1 MYINSQNKQ
10 LQLQPLQGI
19 ITQGE
24 KMADSVT
31 FALPAVYGSLSL
43 SDLSWNI
50 RAASEKDTLA
60 TAALG
65 VSTANDKCLLTWE
78 VSSDFTAVSG
88 ALSLM
93 LVGTDAAGNTV
104 IKFPGDSPI
113 WVRDSETGA
122 YSPPEDAIENALNGL
137 QQAEQA
143 LQDAIT
149 TLKEIG
155 ISLDVRGWYD
165 TLEALQSA
173 VPTPE
178 IGWVYGVGDP
188 TVLYVYNGVEWISL
202 PGVSSTPPL
211 PLSIANGG
219 TGGTSVAAALAN
231 LGAQPGFNLLV
242 NSRFKYN
249 GRNQT
254 SYTGGA
260 LTVDGW
266 NSASGSVTITLP
278 GGVTVTS
285 AGSISQLVHQDS
297 SLFGKSA
304 TLSVADSTGT
314 VYSVSAT
321 MPESAQNTNSQIA
334 SQPTPWGSVALWNS
348 NDGSAFSAI
357 ISATSA
363 VTLTTAKL
371 EIGSVSTLAADL
383 ATAQD
388 ETIEQLRLDMYDL
401 DPGRP
406 AWVLT
411 QNENLL
417 DNWYFVGGGSQQGG
431 GQFPINQRGQT
442 SYNLSNSSGYGI
454 DRWWFIFESFNVN
467 TGTISSSTTTGYT
480 GAMRQAVANAQY
492 LAGKQVT
499 LSLLASSLT
508 GNATIGLVK
517 GTGTNSGISSIASA
531 PLKNGLNALS
541 INLPSDIGSENY
553 PYFLV
558 SASVPIG
565 ASATLIAAKLELGPR
580 STLARL
586 VDGEWVLND
595 PPPNFQQELAK
606 CQRYQYVLS
615 GNNSRFAPGIFNN
628 STQFIAP
635 FFFPVPMRV
644 TPVLTYTGKI
654 GVYRNGETILDT
666 SSFSVLGGID
676 PNGVI
681 LQSNVP
687 TGGTLSEPGFFT
699 SVNQA
704 TITFDANL

>member
-10 LQLQPLQGI
+10 LKLQPLQGI

-60 TAALG
+60 TAALS

-104 IKFPGDSPI
+104 IKFPGDSPV

-137 QQAEQA
+137 QQAESALEDATKA
-143 LQDAIT
+143 LQ
-149 TLKEIG
+149 EIG
-155 ISLDVRGWYD
+155 INFKTLGHFD
-165 TLEALQSA
+165 TLPELEAA
-173 VPTPE
+173 VTNPSP
-178 IGWVYGVGDP
+178 GDAYGVGDP
-188 TVLYVYNGVEWISL
+188 TVVYAWNGTSWDPL
-202 PGVSSTPPL
+202 PGVF
-211 PLSIANGG
+211 
-219 TGGTSVAAALAN
+219 
-231 LGAQPGFNLLV
+231 QPYPHTNILV

-249 GRNQT
+249 GRNQA
-254 SYTGGA
+254 SYAGGA

-266 NSASGSVTITLP
+266 DSAAGSVTITLP

-285 AGSISQLVHQDS
+285 AGSISQLVQQDS
-297 SLFGKSA
+297 TLFSKSA

-321 MPESAQNTNSQIA
+321 MPSSAQNTNSQIA

-348 NDGSAFSAI
+348 NTGSAFSVV

-363 VTLTTAKL
+363 VILTAAKL

-442 SYNLSNSSGYGI
+442 SYTEAGYGI
-454 DRWWFIFESFNVN
+454 DRWELRNGAPSLAIESNGINFSGEILSSDATQLSQKVEGGFEKLGGKKCVFSALINGNVYCVYGNISGEKPSSYTTYSSVLISQSMYLQLCYSAASDAFEVKFITFESIS
-467 TGTISSSTTTGYT
+467 TPITI
-480 GAMRQAVANAQY
+480 
-492 LAGKQVT
+492 L
-499 LSLLASSLT
+499 
-508 GNATIGLVK
+508 
-517 GTGTNSGISSIASA
+517 
-531 PLKNGLNALS
+531 
-541 INLPSDIGSENY
+541 
-553 PYFLV
+553 
-558 SASVPIG
+558 
-565 ASATLIAAKLELGPR
+565 AAKLELGTR

-606 CQRYQYVLS
+606 CQRYLLVLPGFNTLFS
-615 GNNSRFAPGIFNN
+615 NIGVGTFFSETEAEITIPTPTTMRIIPTCTATGTWLLRGGGQLINVEAGASNFFVQQISSNAVDMVINGLSRCPANQATQLLRSNN
-628 STQFIAP
+628 STA
-635 FFFPVPMRV
+635 
-644 TPVLTYTGKI
+644 KI
-654 GVYRNGETILDT
+654 
-666 SSFSVLGGID
+666 
-676 PNGVI
+676 
-681 LQSNVP
+681 
-687 TGGTLSEPGFFT
+687 TLSAE
-699 SVNQA
+699 
-704 TITFDANL
+704 L

>member
-60 TAALG
+60 TAALS

-165 TLEALQSA
+165 TLKTLQSA

-188 TVLYVYNGVEWISL
+188 TVLYVYNGVEWVSL

-278 GGVTVTS
+278 DGVTV
-285 AGSISQLVHQDS
+285 ANAASISQLVQQDS
-297 SLFGKSA
+297 TLFSKSA
-304 TLSVADSTGT
+304 TFSVEDSPGT

-321 MPESAQNTNSQIA
+321 MPESAQNTSSQIA
-334 SQPTPWGSVALWNS
+334 SQSTPWGSISIWNS
-348 NDGSAFSAI
+348 NTGSAFSVV
-357 ISATSA
+357 ISAASA
-363 VTLTTAKL
+363 VILTAAKL

-406 AWVLT
+406 AWILT

-442 SYNLSNSSGYGI
+442 IYTGGVYGI
-454 DRWWFIFESFNVN
+454 DRWKSNR
-467 TGTISSSTTTGYT
+467 TTTTVTVESNGIQFSDSNT
-480 GAMRQAVANAQY
+480 DQGGIRQSLETDFQN
-492 LAGKQVT
+492 KTVT
-499 LSLLASSLT
+499 LSLLVSEVT
-508 GNATIGLVK
+508 GGVRVWARNDSNFADYGTNTITSPGLVTVTATIP
-517 GTGTNSGISSIASA
+517 SGYPGNFCFYID
-531 PLKNGLNALS
+531 G
-541 INLPSDIGSENY
+541 DIGTSSS
-553 PYFLV
+553 V
-558 SASVPIG
+558 SATI
-565 ASATLIAAKLELGPR
+565 LAAKLELGTR

-595 PPPNFQQELAK
+595 PPPNFQYELLK
-606 CQRYQYVLS
+606 CQRFATQVGIAQNVCIADGDNQIQISLINGSTMRISSPTGQILTNIYAHQTDVNSVIDLS
-615 GNNSRFAPGIFNN
+615 GSEFTINRSGLVITIKDSNLISGKMYVINRSNKWENFVSIISEIFI
-628 STQFIAP
+628 SAD
-635 FFFPVPMRV
+635 
-644 TPVLTYTGKI
+644 L
-654 GVYRNGETILDT
+654 
-666 SSFSVLGGID
+666 
-676 PNGVI
+676 
-681 LQSNVP
+681 
-687 TGGTLSEPGFFT
+687 
-699 SVNQA
+699 
-704 TITFDANL
+704 

>member
-10 LQLQPLQGI
+10 LKLQPLQGI

-60 TAALG
+60 TATLS

-78 VSSDFTAVSG
+78 VSGDFTAVSG

-143 LQDAIT
+143 LQDAIS
-149 TLKEIG
+149 TLQEIG
-155 ISLDVRGWYD
+155 ISMDVRGWYA
-165 TLEALQSA
+165 TLEALQAA
-173 VPTPE
+173 VANPE

-211 PLSIANGG
+211 PLSISNGG

-242 NSRFKYN
+242 NSRFKYK
-249 GRNQT
+249 GRNRT
-254 SYTGGA
+254 TYTGTA
-260 LTVDGW
+260 WTVDGW
-266 NSASGSVTITLP
+266 RSSTNLTVDVVANGVTISSSNTSNISFFQYIKYPTSELNGKTITCSISDSDKNISILTLTLP
-278 GGVTVTS
+278 QSYPET
-285 AGSISQLVHQDS
+285 
-297 SLFGKSA
+297 
-304 TLSVADSTGT
+304 STGVGYQET
-314 VYSVSAT
+314 SWGGINVNAYTDANATAYGIAIAVSNGQT
-321 MPESAQNTNSQIA
+321 
-334 SQPTPWGSVALWNS
+334 
-348 NDGSAFSAI
+348 
-357 ISATSA
+357 
-363 VTLTTAKL
+363 VTLTAAKL
-371 EIGSVSTLAADL
+371 ELGSVSTLAADL

-406 AWVLT
+406 AWILT

-417 DNWYFVGGGSQQGG
+417 DNWYFVGGGSQQNG

-442 SYNLSNSSGYGI
+442 SYTGTGYGI
-454 DRWWFIFESFNVN
+454 DRWKSNRATTTVTVESNGLQF
-467 TGTISSSTTTGYT
+467 SDSSTEQG
-480 GAMRQAVANAQY
+480 GIRQSLETDFQN
-492 LAGKQVT
+492 KTVT
-499 LSLLASSLT
+499 LSLLVSEVTGGIRVWARNDSNFATYLSNYIASPGLVT
-508 GNATIGLVK
+508 VTATIP
-517 GTGTNSGISSIASA
+517 SGYPGNFCFYIDGYAGSFSS
-531 PLKNGLNALS
+531 
-541 INLPSDIGSENY
+541 
-553 PYFLV
+553 V
-558 SASVPIG
+558 SATI
-565 ASATLIAAKLELGPR
+565 LAAKLELGTR

-586 VDGEWVLND
+586 VDGQWVLND

-606 CQRYQYVLS
+606 CQRMYQIYSAASERPTNGYDCRPVMRIS
-615 GNNSRFAPGIFNN
+615 APSQG
-628 STQFIAP
+628 
-635 FFFPVPMRV
+635 
-644 TPVLTYTGKI
+644 
-654 GVYRNGETILDT
+654 TILINDQT
-666 SSFSVLGGID
+666 WYY
-676 PNGVI
+676 N
-681 LQSNVP
+681 
-687 TGGTLSEPGFFT
+687 
-699 SVNQA
+699 
-704 TITFDANL
+704 DANL